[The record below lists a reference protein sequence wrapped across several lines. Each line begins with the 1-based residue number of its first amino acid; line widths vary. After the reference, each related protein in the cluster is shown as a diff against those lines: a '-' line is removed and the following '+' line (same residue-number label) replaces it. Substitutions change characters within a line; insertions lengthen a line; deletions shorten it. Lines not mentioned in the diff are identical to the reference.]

1 MKQGTQGIFTGY
13 TDQTADIFWGIRF
26 NNEREWFQAHKQAF
40 QDAVMTPTRALASE
54 LYAWLQEEYPALHL
68 NLHISRVYRDA
79 RRLFGRGP
87 LNDHIWFSFQNA
99 VENRAQAPCL
109 WFQVG
114 ADGYACGAGCWMP
127 AATSAQL
134 RRLIDNEPKQAQ
146 KLLRLLDG
154 QKEFTLSGPVY
165 ARPKGHADEPIGRL
179 YNLRSMLLESAHG
192 FDARSASRELVDW
205 VKDGFRFLLPFYQF
219 MERAY
224 TMVE

>member
-1 MKQGTQGIFTGY
+1 MKQGTFTGY
-13 TDQTADIFWGIRF
+13 TDQAADLFWGIRF
-26 NNEREWFQAHKQAF
+26 NNDRQWFQAHKQAF
-40 QDAVMTPTRALASE
+40 QDAVMTPTRALAAE
-54 LYAWLQEEYPALHL
+54 LYDWFAEEYPALHL

-99 VENRAQAPCL
+99 VENRSEAPCF

-114 ADGYACGAGCWMP
+114 ADGYACGAGCWMA

-134 RRLIDNEPKQAQ
+134 RRLIDNDPKQAQ

-154 QKEFTLSGPVY
+154 QTAFTLTGPSY
-165 ARPKGHADEPIGRL
+165 ARAKGHADEPIGRL

-224 TMVE
+224 TMAE